1 MRLTTHLHKKKA
13 YTNKGINVRILTVD
27 NTVFEMNNLPEQV
40 DDLRFCVLDNSNP
53 SEADYYFLPLV
64 FLESFNDP
72 ALVLKIGEHRIMMP
86 YNWRIL
92 IGEAEIGDLEALPLT
107 KLNDRGFQAFTFN
120 PISSFRA
127 AFMNIEIEDVYQEV
141 RWYFPKLKNGQLLCI
156 PLTDGPK
163 PVCAY
168 FVKEISRA
176 SETIDIQSIV

>member
-1 MRLTTHLHKKKA
+1 
-13 YTNKGINVRILTVD
+13 VRILTVD
-27 NTVFEMNNLPEQV
+27 NTVFEMNNLPDQV

-53 SEADYYFLPLV
+53 PEADYYFLPLV

-72 ALVLKIGEHRIMMP
+72 ALVLKIGQHRIMMP

-120 PISSFRA
+120 PLSSL
-127 AFMNIEIEDVYQEV
+127 YQDV

-156 PLTDGPK
+156 PISDGPK
-163 PVCAY
+163 PICAY

-176 SETIDIQSIV
+176 SETIDIQNIV